1 MLAVSFKISFKFSKI
16 VQKVVYQ
23 FGQTGARIEAC
34 AAAIFVSERTL
45 SCVAT
50 TLFLMQF
57 KQYNVLLFETLL
69 VVK

>member
-16 VQKVVYQ
+16 VQKVMYQ

-34 AAAIFVSERTL
+34 AAAIFVSERPL

-50 TLFLMQF
+50 TLFLGQF
-57 KQYNVLLFETLL
+57 KQYNVLLFETQL